1 MKYIN
6 LFPTQ
11 ASYDAADKYYPN
23 VSYIEGTDEVKYME
37 TDPTLIVA
45 KFTTRSANQN
55 VIITYY
61 QQLFSSIIIDGEPLT
76 IGTGTL
82 NHTFAS
88 AGEHEVE
95 CRTVDTTTIG
105 NNAFSSCSNLTSI
118 TIPNSVT
125 SIGESAFKRCNYLAE
140 ITIPDSVTSI
150 GREAFSNC
158 TRLTSVI
165 IPDSVTTIGNFA
177 FQSCT
182 GLTTITIGNSV
193 TSIAYSAFSGCS
205 GLTGE
210 LTIPNSVT
218 EIQSNAFSGCSGLTS
233 VDLGS
238 VTSIGENAFGYCSG
252 LTSITIP
259 NTVTSIGEKIFSN
272 CSGLASIVVES
283 GNTKYDSR
291 DNCNA
296 IIETATNTL
305 ITTCTSS
312 VIPSTVT
319 IIGQSAFY
327 GRTDL
332 TSFIIPNSVTYIK
345 DYAFGYCTNL
355 VSITIP
361 DSVTRIGYS
370 GNSDVF
376 PNCNALASFTCLGT
390 TPPVLGNYQYPL
402 RGVPADCPIY
412 VPAASVD
419 AYKAANGWSGRAAYI
434 QAIPAPV
441 STTITAT
448 FTTSSPN
455 MSVCIANKQQLF
467 SEITVEGSQQTIGT
481 NRMNYTFATAGDHVV
496 TYTAV
501 DTTAIGMDAFDDC
514 RGLTSIIIPNSVT
527 SIEDEAFKECYD
539 LVSITLPDSL
549 ITIGE
554 YTFSGTA
561 ITSLTIPEGV
571 TTIGDDAFFEC
582 ENLDNI
588 TLPSTLTSIGSGAFL
603 SCTAITS
610 MTCYAT
616 TPPTAGQ
623 DALTDIASDSPV
635 FVPAASVSAYQSASG
650 WSRLYIE
657 PIQ

>member
-1 MKYIN
+1 
-6 LFPTQ
+6 
-11 ASYDAADKYYPN
+11 
-23 VSYIEGTDEVKYME
+23 V
-37 TDPTLIVA
+37 
-45 KFTTRSANQN
+45 
-55 VIITYY
+55 
-61 QQLFSSIIIDGEPLT
+61 T
-76 IGTGTL
+76 IG
-82 NHTFAS
+82 S
-88 AGEHEVE
+88 SV
-95 CRTVDTTTIG
+95 TTIG
-105 NNAFSSCSNLTSI
+105 ESTFAGCSGLTSI

-125 SIGESAFKRCNYLAE
+125 SIGERIFYK
-140 ITIPDSVTSI
+140 
-150 GREAFSNC
+150 
-158 TRLTSVI
+158 
-165 IPDSVTTIGNFA
+165 
-177 FQSCT
+177 CT
-182 GLTTITIGNSV
+182 GLT
-193 TSIAYSAFSGCS
+193 
-205 GLTGE
+205 
-210 LTIPNSVT
+210 
-218 EIQSNAFSGCSGLTS
+218 
-233 VDLGS
+233 
-238 VTSIGENAFGYCSG
+238 
-252 LTSITIP
+252 
-259 NTVTSIGEKIFSN
+259 
-272 CSGLASIVVES
+272 SIVVES

-319 IIGQSAFY
+319 IIGNSAFF

-345 DYAFGYCTNL
+345 DNAFSNCTNL

-361 DSVTRIGYS
+361 DSVTRIGYT

-376 PNCNALASFTCLGT
+376 SNCNALASFTCLGT
-390 TPPVLGNYQYPL
+390 TPPYLANYQYPL

-419 AYKAANGWSGRAAYI
+419 AYKAASGWSGRAAYI

-455 MSVCIANKQQLF
+455 MSVYITNKQQLF

-481 NRMNYTFATAGDHVV
+481 GRMNYTFATAGDHVV

-527 SIEDEAFKECYD
+527 SIEDEAFKDCYD
-539 LVSITLPDSL
+539 LVSITLSDSL

-571 TTIGDDAFFEC
+571 TTIGDDAFREC
-582 ENLDNI
+582 EYLDNI
-588 TLPSTLTSIGSGAFL
+588 TLPSTLTSIGSGAFS

-635 FVPAASVSAYQSASG
+635 FVPAASVSAYQSANG
-650 WSRLYIE
+650 WSRLYIQ
-657 PIQ
+657 PIQD